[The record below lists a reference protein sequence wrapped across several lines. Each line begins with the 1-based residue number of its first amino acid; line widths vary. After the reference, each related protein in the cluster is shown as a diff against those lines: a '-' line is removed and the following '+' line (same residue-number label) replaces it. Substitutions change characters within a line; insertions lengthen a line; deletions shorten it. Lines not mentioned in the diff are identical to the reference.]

1 MKPIKKQIVT
11 DESMRPVAVLIDYQ
25 DWQAIEE
32 ILETYQQQDTASA
45 LAEYAGVIQLT
56 VDPLAYQ
63 QQIRDEW
70 EYFYNTNP
78 IFID

>member
-25 DWQAIEE
+25 DWQAIEK
-32 ILETYQQQDTASA
+32 ILEIYQQQDTASE
-45 LAEYAGVIQLT
+45 LAAYAGVIQLT
-56 VDPLAYQ
+56 VDPLEYQ

-70 EYFYNTNP
+70 S
-78 IFID
+78 

>member
-25 DWQAIEE
+25 DWQTIEK
-32 ILETYQQQDTASA
+32 ILETYQAQNTTST
-45 LAEYAGVIQLT
+45 LSEYAGVIQLT
-56 VDPLAYQ
+56 VDPLDYQ

-70 EYFYNTNP
+70 S
-78 IFID
+78 

>member
-25 DWQAIEE
+25 DWQAIEK
-32 ILETYQQQDTASA
+32 ILENYQQQDTPSA
-45 LAEYAGVIQLT
+45 LAAYAGVIQLT
-56 VDPLAYQ
+56 VDPLDYQ

-70 EYFYNTNP
+70 E
-78 IFID
+78 